1 MSAFLESLLARSFGP
16 AAPAIRPRPVARFE
30 QAEGDV
36 FHEEESESDGSAS
49 APATH
54 GDLDR
59 IETIHL
65 EPQGNVDRA
74 ETSPEPPQR
83 AADVGAD
90 ESRDRSDRELRE
102 VRARE
107 TRVVEREVRHEQI
120 VERTSERADEAG
132 APGHETPAPA
142 HAAAAAPPRH
152 RVVTQRSIGTP
163 PRTPERSEAAPAREV
178 APDIQVEVT
187 IGRIELGAP
196 RPIPPSRPRPA
207 PLKPAVTLDDY
218 LRRRDGGAR

>member
-1 MSAFLESLLARSFGP
+1 VSAFLESLLARSFGP
-16 AAPAIRPRPVARFE
+16 SPPAIRPRPVARFE

-49 APATH
+49 APATR
-54 GDLDR
+54 DRLDR

-65 EPQGNVDRA
+65 EPQGYVDRA
-74 ETSPEPPQR
+74 ETSADLPQR

-107 TRVVEREVRHEQI
+107 TRVVEREVRREQI
-120 VERTSERADEAG
+120 VERTFERANEAR
-132 APGHETPAPA
+132 APGHETPAPVR
-142 HAAAAAPPRH
+142 AAAAAPPPH
-152 RVVTQRSIGTP
+152 RVVTQRSIETP
-163 PRTPERSEAAPAREV
+163 PRTPERSEAVPSREM
-178 APDIQVEVT
+178 DIQVEVT

-196 RPIPPSRPRPA
+196 RPIPPPRPRPA

-218 LRRRDGGAR
+218 LRRRDGGGR